1 MMKFLAIFGHLNI
14 DVKIGVNSLPRP
26 GEARGVTGL
35 EEQFAG
41 TAGNFAYV
49 AHSLGLEFDLY
60 SVVGK
65 SSHSEYVKRFREI
78 GISTEHVD
86 IVPDKTGPICYIP
99 SDGKEQIAY
108 MFQGPMEGWE
118 PSKYFQYGNYK
129 HIDIG
134 TGPVEEYKKI
144 LEREK
149 NASVTFDPGQEI
161 WYTYSPE
168 NARFMVEHSQMLI
181 MNKKEFGYLK
191 ELTSMEESEI
201 INKIK
206 NVIITDGSNGATLM
220 DHGSYS
226 VIPAFKAHNIKDTVG
241 AGDSFRAG
249 LYTALYRG
257 LDLKKSVM
265 FANITAA
272 LAIEN
277 RISEFHM
284 TFDGVYD
291 MLSTINA

>member
-1 MMKFLAIFGHLNI
+1 MKFLAIFGHLNI
-14 DVKIGVNSLPRP
+14 DVKIGVNSLPGP

-41 TAGNFAYV
+41 TAGNFAFV

-60 SVVGK
+60 STVGK
-65 SSHSEYVKRFREI
+65 SSHSDYLKRFREL

-86 IVPDKTGPICYIP
+86 IVPDKMGPICYIP

-108 MFQGPMEGWE
+108 MFQGPMEDWH
-118 PSKYFQYGNYK
+118 PSKDFKYRNYK

-134 TGPVEEYKKI
+134 TGPVKEYKKI
-144 LEREK
+144 IENEK
-149 NASVTFDPGQEI
+149 NASITFDPGQEI

-168 NARFMVEHSQMLI
+168 NARFMIENSQMLI
-181 MNKKEFGYLK
+181 MNKKEFGYLE
-191 ELTSMEESEI
+191 ELTGLEESEI
-201 INKIK
+201 SRKIR
-206 NVIITDGSNGATLM
+206 NIIITDGPNGAILIE
-220 DHGSYS
+220 DGNSSIIHG
-226 VIPAFKAHNIKDTVG
+226 IKASHVKDTVG

-257 LDLKKSVM
+257 LNLKKSVM

-272 LAIEN
+272 MAIEN